1 MIYMNQKKLFFAT
14 IIICILLASYA
25 CHKSFQSLSIEN
37 NSIIE
42 NSQTYYSSLVS
53 SEESLLA
60 MPYDQLKK
68 SSNLRR
74 FARLGK
80 ISSLLQWDNVQSF
93 YRNGTSYAIVPVEKY
108 SSHQDNPNFESIRCM
123 LFLQKDGDKI
133 EMNIIEVYRKKNEI
147 NSTSLLNSVKTLSE
161 NKIFNE
167 NTSIEGLNASVI
179 FYDEYYYNKSSFIVK
194 NGIWQAAKI
203 VIENTPNSLL
213 PSSVKSMSVGAKTV
227 SDVSKSLS
235 TISPMSGCSV
245 CKTYALVGIWY
256 DIQTGVIVD
265 SEVLDSWEECIDPS
279 YPPNGNIPGT
289 SQLMNYPPTN
299 TKKINNNVTNPC
311 ISNTLNSIE
320 NAIKNLSITALNNEN
335 IYMPM
340 NFNFVDVNTLP
351 LNVGGQCL
359 EMYTD
364 SDGVLNFNI
373 LLNKTLLPNMALEYT
388 AKIILH
394 EVVHAVLLSKG
405 FDYNGL
411 IQHNEI
417 ANYYRSI
424 ISSALQGIYP
434 GLSNFDAEALAWG
447 GLTETNAYLELPS
460 LKREAINNI
469 LSNYGDLSAGTACN

>member
-1 MIYMNQKKLFFAT
+1 MNQKKLFFAT

-37 NSIIE
+37 NSIIQ

-80 ISSLLQWDNVQSF
+80 ISSLLQWDNAQSF

-108 SSHQDNPNFESIRCM
+108 SSHQENPNFESIRCM
-123 LFLQKDGDKI
+123 LFLQRDGDKI

-147 NSTSLLNSVKTLSE
+147 NSTSLLNCVKTLSE

-167 NTSIEGLNASVI
+167 NTSIEGLNASII

-194 NGIWQAAKI
+194 NGIWKAAKI
-203 VIENTPNSLL
+203 VVENTPNSLL
-213 PSSVKSMSVGAKTV
+213 PSTVKSMSLGAKTLT
-227 SDVSKSLS
+227 DVSRSIS

-289 SQLMNYPPTN
+289 SQLMNYPPTD
-299 TKKINNNVTNPC
+299 TKKINNNVTNSC
-311 ISNTLNSIE
+311 IFNTLNSIE

-340 NFNFVDVNTLP
+340 NFNFEDVSELKP
-351 LNVGGQCL
+351 GVGGQCSDF
-359 EMYTD
+359 YTD
-364 SDGVLNFNI
+364 SDGVLNINI
-373 LLNKTLLPNMALEYT
+373 LLNDTLLPKLAIEYT
-388 AKIILH
+388 TKIILH
-394 EVVHAVLLSKG
+394 EVIHGILLSKG
-405 FDYNGL
+405 FPKDAL
-411 IQHNEI
+411 LHHNEI

-424 ISSALQGIYP
+424 ISSTLQSIYP
-434 GLSNFDAEALAWG
+434 GLSDFNAEALAWG
-447 GLTETNAYLELPS
+447 GLFESDAYSALPS
-460 LKREAINNI
+460 WKKNEINAILTSYTNKNNGNYCD
-469 LSNYGDLSAGTACN
+469 SN